1 MEHEKI
7 MRINELSKLCAL
19 RPLTDAEQEER
30 AALRKE
36 YIAGF
41 RANMEQILGTVL
53 VEEPDGELRPLEK
66 KAEPTE

>member
-19 RPLTDAEQEER
+19 RPLTDAEQAER

>member
-7 MRINELSKLCAL
+7 IRINELTKLCAL

-30 AALRKE
+30 SALRKE

-41 RANMEQILGTVL
+41 RANMEQMLGSVL

-66 KAEPTE
+66 KAEPAE